1 MQRAN
6 KGVNQAQAK
15 IETKICQFKDD
26 KGTQRGYDKKK
37 EMCVHMSKSNM
48 QVKASG
54 EGEVYA
60 EQEAKP
66 KAKATG

>member
-1 MQRAN
+1 
-6 KGVNQAQAK
+6 
-15 IETKICQFKDD
+15 
-26 KGTQRGYDKKK
+26 
-37 EMCVHMSKSNM
+37 MCVHMSKSNM

>member
-1 MQRAN
+1 MTREL
-6 KGVNQAQAK
+6 K
-15 IETKICQFKDD
+15 EDT
-26 KGTQRGYDKKK
+26 TKK